1 MKHKYYPLRGL
12 IFLSSK
18 YFIIMT
24 TENRPLM
31 GDSSWTVK
39 SSHTDSPKALMIT
52 FEIPKDKYKGSNTSQ
67 NDRLLRAKTT
77 WLREQGC
84 KAWTEAIKNEFGIEA
99 IEPDSNALKK
109 STTSLTPTEQK
120 AYDAFSEQR
129 AIVDAIRLQMTAIT
143 RTIQQGKESKAK
155 EKRNSTEWK
164 RISEKI
170 KSLDT
175 ELKELKQKLRLESKL
190 LTKTKNTWERTR
202 SRQNAR
208 RATADRKEYLKA
220 KAKLNENLL
229 LFPGQVELL
238 IQSNIVTGHDFDA
251 PNCWPSVKPLQD
263 GGTDTCVLWHDD
275 NNRWIKRTTFYG
287 GGKDPDCYVIRMI
300 VREWNGN
307 EDPFGESQED

>member
-1 MKHKYYPLRGL
+1 
-12 IFLSSK
+12 
-18 YFIIMT
+18 MT

-39 SSHTDSPKALMIT
+39 SSHTDSPKSLMIT

-84 KAWTEAIKNEFGIEA
+84 KAWSEAIKKEFNHEA
-99 IEPDSNALKK
+99 LEPDSNALKK

-120 AYDAFSEQR
+120 AYDTFSEQG
-129 AIVDAIRLQMTAIT
+129 AIVDAIKLQMTAAEKA
-143 RTIQQGKESKAK
+143 IQQGKESKAK

-164 RISEKI
+164 RISGKI
-170 KSLDT
+170 KSL
-175 ELKELKQKLRLESKL
+175 EANLKELKHKLRLESKL

-220 KAKLNENLL
+220 KAKLNEDLL

-275 NNRWIKRTTFYG
+275 NNKWIKRTTFYG

-300 VREWNGN
+300 VREWN
-307 EDPFGESQED
+307 ETADDPFREPQED

>member
-1 MKHKYYPLRGL
+1 MVKTKVDTRLN
-12 IFLSSK
+12 
-18 YFIIMT
+18 
-24 TENRPLM
+24 ENRPLM
-31 GDSSWTVK
+31 GESSWTVK
-39 SSHTDSPKALMIT
+39 SSHTDSPKSLMIT

-84 KAWTEAIKNEFGIEA
+84 KAWTEAIKKEFGIEA
-99 IEPDSNALKK
+99 IEPEDSSWKK
-109 STTSLTPTEQK
+109 TTTSLTPTEQK
-120 AYDAFSEQR
+120 AYDTFSEQG
-129 AIVDAIRLQMTAIT
+129 AIVDAIKLQMTAAEKA
-143 RTIQQGKESKAK
+143 IQQGKEMKAK

-164 RISEKI
+164 RISGKI
-170 KSLDT
+170 KSL
-175 ELKELKQKLRLESKL
+175 EANLKELKHKLRLESKL
-190 LTKTKNTWERTR
+190 LTKTKNAWERTR

-208 RATADRKEYLKA
+208 RATADHKEYLKA
-220 KAKLNENLL
+220 KAKLNEDRL

-263 GGTDTCVLWHDD
+263 GGTDTCLLWHDD
-275 NNRWIKRTTFYG
+275 NNKWIKRTTFYG

-307 EDPFGESQED
+307 EDDPFGESQED